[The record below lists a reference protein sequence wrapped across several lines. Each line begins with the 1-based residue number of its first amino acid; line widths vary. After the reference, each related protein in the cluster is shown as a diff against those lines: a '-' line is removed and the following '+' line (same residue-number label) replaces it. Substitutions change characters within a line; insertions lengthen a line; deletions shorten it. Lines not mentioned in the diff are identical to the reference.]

1 MAAIST
7 IQIEQLLEQ
16 LENKSLSFAT
26 NLNHVV
32 RILQDKE
39 SENVAVKCINNK
51 LRMLGT
57 RDVGFTCVNLLILHG
72 SNGVVLENWP
82 IWIKVA
88 TSCNKIEASQA
99 ILLGIYS
106 QGYVILK
113 II

>member
-7 IQIEQLLEQ
+7 VQIEQLLEQ
-16 LENKSLSFAT
+16 LENKSSLSYAT

-39 SENVAVKCINNK
+39 SENVVVKCINNM
-51 LRMLGT
+51 LRSLGT

-72 SNGVVLENWP
+72 SNDAVLENWP
-82 IWIKVA
+82 VWIKVA
-88 TSCNKIEASQA
+88 TSCNKIQAEQA

-106 QGYVILK
+106 KNMLY
-113 II
+113 